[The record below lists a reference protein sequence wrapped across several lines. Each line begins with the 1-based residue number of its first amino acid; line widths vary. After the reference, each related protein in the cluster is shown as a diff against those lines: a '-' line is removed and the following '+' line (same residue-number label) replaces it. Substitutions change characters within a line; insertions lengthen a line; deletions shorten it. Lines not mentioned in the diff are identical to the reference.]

1 MQAPS
6 YVLLNNFVVAMQLIS
21 EMITFGTFRIWIY
34 LLAFSYRVIIKGG
47 HNQHALGK
55 QADCLRYHLVSRA
68 ACPRSNLGSKASL
81 CTN

>member
-6 YVLLNNFVVAMQLIS
+6 YVLLNNFVVAMQLFS

-55 QADCLRYHLVSRA
+55 QGRLPYIPLSIQGRL
-68 ACPRSNLGSKASL
+68 P
-81 CTN
+81 